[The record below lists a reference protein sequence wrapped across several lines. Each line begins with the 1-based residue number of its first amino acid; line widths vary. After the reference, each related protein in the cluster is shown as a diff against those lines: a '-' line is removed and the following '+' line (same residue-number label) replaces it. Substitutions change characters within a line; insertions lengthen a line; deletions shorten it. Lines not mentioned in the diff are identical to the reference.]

1 MFERKKKF
9 GLLLHAPATRQDVSP
24 PQGKGKQTRDGGN
37 GSPSRSVTNHKGK
50 WDMYPRGIDKVK
62 REEEKKREQERG
74 RMPWLQQH
82 PEGALMTEWPTA
94 L

>member
-1 MFERKKKF
+1 
-9 GLLLHAPATRQDVSP
+9 
-24 PQGKGKQTRDGGN
+24 
-37 GSPSRSVTNHKGK
+37 
-50 WDMYPRGIDKVK
+50 MYPRGIDKVK